1 MSCRCWAGVASLV
14 VWCRWLVQKG
24 RAEEARAVLAKLR
37 SPACNIDEE
46 LNEIISVCK
55 EDEQAAAEAGNSFVR
70 MMQVPECDT

>member
-1 MSCRCWAGVASLV
+1 MSCWCWAGVVSL

-46 LNEIISVCK
+46 LSEIISVCK

>member
-1 MSCRCWAGVASLV
+1 MLASPL

-70 MMQVPECDT
+70 MMQVRECDT